1 MKLSREKANM
11 LLSIVLQYRM
21 KPMTCKEYNLL
32 RHYVRVVCGLGVDL
46 ERYIEVR
53 YGHFKDGTPGAMIVN
68 FWDKVHGAPEYDFK
82 YKYVWTYYGEPLKQ
96 RA

>member
-1 MKLSREKANM
+1 MKLSREKASL

-21 KPMTCKEYNLL
+21 KPMTCEEYNLL
-32 RHYVRVVCGLGVDL
+32 RNYVRVIGGLGVDL

-68 FWDKVHGAPEYDFK
+68 FWDKVHGAQEYD
-82 YKYVWTYYGEPLKQ
+82 YKYEWTYYGEPLKQ
-96 RA
+96 ES